1 MIGVVIPYYKD
12 KVALD
17 KCLDILH
24 HQKLEVK
31 IYIRD
36 NSDDNIYFTKA
47 INEGIRQLL
56 LFDTKYILVLN
67 QDCYLDYNCLEELV
81 KYMESNPKCGI
92 SAPVQYDSDG
102 DIGWA
107 GSRESFPEGK
117 VVEDILS
124 INPYTTPWVCGA
136 CMLVRTDMIREI
148 GLLDENMQFICSDS
162 DYSFTARA
170 RGWEL
175 YVVPDAT
182 TTHDFGMSGGNDNY
196 ELNKIKQSDMTY
208 YYHKWLSGGLYD
220 YLKYK

>member
-12 KVALD
+12 KMALD

-36 NSDDNIYFTKA
+36 NSNDNIYFTKA
-47 INEGIRQLL
+47 INQGIRQLM

-67 QDCYLDYNCLEELV
+67 QDCYLNDNCLEELM

-92 SAPVQYDSDG
+92 SAPVQYKSNG
-102 DIGWA
+102 KIGWA

-117 VVEDILS
+117 VVEEILS
-124 INPYTTPWVCGA
+124 EQPYTSPWVCGA
-136 CMLVRTDMIREI
+136 CMLLRTDMIREI

-182 TTHDFGMSGGNDNY
+182 TTHDFGMSGGNSNL

-208 YYHKWLSGGLYD
+208 YYHKWLTSGLYD